1 MLERCGQS
9 QEGGRNH
16 GGYFLFC
23 SILTTVFMLS
33 QAFHGSLWFCLLIP
47 INQLLQLS
55 KDPQCQISYVL
66 VMQETYE
73 YTRRSLL
80 NRNTRYN
87 SEIRRSFNFIYQLV
101 VGKSNRHSF
110 DRSVPLFFFLQARF
124 AIYGEILTVLE
135 NVGTSRFV
143 LKEAGPVDNS

>member
-9 QEGGRNH
+9 QEECRNH

-33 QAFHGSLWFCLLIP
+33 QAFHVSLWFCLLIP

-55 KDPQCQISYVL
+55 EDPQCYISYVL

-101 VGKSNRHSF
+101 VGKSNRH
-110 DRSVPLFFFLQARF
+110 RQL
-124 AIYGEILTVLE
+124 
-135 NVGTSRFV
+135 
-143 LKEAGPVDNS
+143 